1 MKGIMKEFIDY
12 IFYIGV
18 VTTETFPLFVQLL
31 QEKKFIDYNY
41 KNYEE
46 KGINLKKV
54 FIEYFLKLTTEQIK
68 IISSNIYE
76 KFITNKKKINQRS
89 LIKMFSIYK
98 KKKNENIK
106 EILNKWKIK
115 MTKYKFNIYNKFN
128 NRDINNN
135 NNNLINHNN
144 TSLTNFL
151 KDSKSE
157 KNILKPNN
165 IIYRKY
171 LNDTFMNRLS
181 HYSYK
186 SENSKEKIFNSNE
199 EICEISCTFSPNL
212 SLTKSINDNFHK
224 KKISQDFD
232 YPNLKNNKRIYERL
246 YNQYKININNKK
258 ILQKKFDSNDGITFA
273 PRINKGKN
281 LKKKIVYK

>member
-1 MKGIMKEFIDY
+1 MKGIIKEFIDY
-12 IFYIGV
+12 VFYIGV
-18 VTTETFPLFVQLL
+18 MTTETFPLFVQLL
-31 QEKKFIDYNY
+31 QEKQYIDYNY
-41 KNYEE
+41 KNNEE
-46 KGINLKKV
+46 KRINIKKV
-54 FIEYFLKLTTEQIK
+54 FIEYCLKLTTEQIK
-68 IISSNIYE
+68 LISSNIYE
-76 KFITNKKKINQRS
+76 KYIINKKKINQRG

-106 EILNKWKIK
+106 EMLNKWKMK
-115 MTKYKFNIYNKFN
+115 MPNYKSNIYNKFN
-128 NRDINNN
+128 YREINDNK
-135 NNNLINHNN
+135 NLINYND
-144 TSLTNFL
+144 TFFTNCL

-157 KNILKPNN
+157 INILKSNN

-171 LNDTFMNRLS
+171 LNDTFMNRLN

-186 SENSKEKIFNSNE
+186 SENSKEKIYNSNE